1 MPRKTKNTKRC
12 LKKKSSY
19 KNGKGKGGIFSCMD
33 NASNSGKKSIGR
45 KRTSAPESKTI
56 FRENSQKSS
65 DINDYS
71 QFVVTDIDLNP
82 SQTRIS
88 ENPFNINITKI
99 NKGKNGEKNHRKTM
113 RKIMRKRNKS
123 RK

>member
-1 MPRKTKNTKRC
+1 MPRKTKNAKRC

-45 KRTSAPESKTI
+45 KRTSEPKTI
-56 FRENSQKSS
+56 FRNNSQNSQEG
-65 DINDYS
+65 NDYS

-99 NKGKNGEKNHRKTM
+99 NKGKNGEKNDRKTM